1 MPTGGRQAASKSSTA
16 DAMVRATRLRER
28 GVSVG
33 QHSTFRIRLC
43 TRAASSLHMRIGS
56 APPLSP
62 RAHRN
67 GCERVHT
74 RTGVGTGRLASS
86 LHSLVSRP
94 RTVSMASLQS
104 GVHNVASHSSSA
116 SAANLFPCRSPC
128 CFSSRPVPTRWAA
141 SSGADEGQTKA
152 PPGERRAG
160 QVGRKVAGPHP
171 ASLQDAADPL
181 TAGKRPS
188 RQWHPTA
195 LSTTAARKAAARVEG
210 MGRSCLRSGHSGK

>member
-1 MPTGGRQAASKSSTA
+1 MAVRVGLPLPGVREGERTGGGPRGERAVACAGRQSIFGWRRLNGPTGRVAQLDRASA
-16 DAMVRATRLRER
+16 FEAEGCRFEPCR
-28 GVSVG
+28 GHQPEPCVASQLPRSVG
-33 QHSTFRIRLC
+33 LNEQ
-43 TRAASSLHMRIGS
+43 
-56 APPLSP
+56 APP
-62 RAHRN
+62 
-67 GCERVHT
+67 GDT
-74 RTGVGTGRLASS
+74 
-86 LHSLVSRP
+86 SR
-94 RTVSMASLQS
+94 Q
-104 GVHNVASHSSSA
+104 GG
-116 SAANLFPCRSPC
+116 AANLFPCRSPC

-195 LSTTAARKAAARVEG
+195 LSTTAARKAVARVEG